1 MIRYSTFGPYIDRDD
16 IKTVS
21 NAIQLKN
28 WYKKP
33 YYYCEKLEKEFSKFH
48 KRKFAL
54 LTPNCT
60 SAIHLFLHSLNLKSN
75 DEVIAPECTWI
86 ASVSPVYQTKAKLIL
101 SDVDR
106 QNFCISVEDIKKK
119 ITKNTKVIIS
129 VNLYGNM
136 ANYRELEKICKK
148 KKIHLLE
155 DAAESLGSTYYK
167 KKSGSFGSASVFSF
181 HRTKTMT
188 TGEGGILL
196 LDNKKIYNRCK
207 MLRDH
212 GRGENTKDLFN
223 EEFSFKYMPSN
234 MQAALGYSQFKKLP
248 LLLKKKREIFENYK
262 YYLKEIEEK
271 IYLNEDNKI
280 VKNGLWAVII
290 VLKNYDSIIVNK
302 IFNLLKKKNY
312 FPRPLFYPIS
322 LLPAYKKKNK
332 KLGKKNI
339 NAHETYKGG
348 LVLPSSYLL
357 KKIDIKKIC
366 DLIKGAIRE

>member
-1 MIRYSTFGPYIDRDD
+1 MIRYSTFGPYIDKED

-21 NAIQLKN
+21 SALTIKK
-28 WYKKP
+28 WYNKP
-33 YYYCEKLEKEFSKFH
+33 YYYCEKLERDFAKYH

-86 ASVSPVYQTKAKLIL
+86 ASISPVYQTSAKLVL
-101 SDVDR
+101 SDIDKE
-106 QNFCISVEDIKKK
+106 NFCISVDDVKKK
-119 ITKNTKVIIS
+119 ITKKTKVIIS

-136 ANYRELEKICKK
+136 ANYKELEKICKK
-148 KKIHLLE
+148 EKIHLLE
-155 DAAESLGSTYYK
+155 DAAESLGSTYYN

-196 LDNKKIYNRCK
+196 LDNKKIFDRCR

-212 GRGENTKDLFN
+212 GRGPNTKDLFN

-248 LLLKKKREIFENYK
+248 LLLKKKRKIFENYK
-262 YYLKEIEEK
+262 YYLKEVAQK
-271 IYLNEDNKI
+271 IYLNEDTKI
-280 VKNGLWAVII
+280 VKNGLWAIII
-290 VLKNYDSIIVNK
+290 VLKDYNSLTINK
-302 IFNLLKKKNY
+302 IFNILKKKNY

-322 LLPAYKKKNK
+322 SLPAYIKKNK
-332 KLGKKNI
+332 RIIKKNI
-339 NAHETYKGG
+339 NAYETYKGG

-357 KKIDIKKIC
+357 KKSDIKKIC
-366 DLIKGAIRE
+366 SLIKDII

>member
-1 MIRYSTFGPYIDRDD
+1 MIRYSTFGPYIDRHD

-28 WYKKP
+28 WYNKP
-33 YYYCEKLEKEFSKFH
+33 YYYCEKLEKEFASFH

-60 SAIHLFLHSLNLKSN
+60 SAIHLFLHSLNLKST

-86 ASVSPVYQTKAKLIL
+86 ASISPVYQTKAKLIL
-101 SDVDR
+101 SDINR
-106 QNFCISVEDIKKK
+106 ENFCISIDDLKKK
-119 ITKNTKVIIS
+119 ITKNTRVVIS

-136 ANYRELEKICKK
+136 ANYKELEKICKK
-148 KKIHLLE
+148 NNILLLE

-212 GRGENTKDLFN
+212 GRGPNTKDLFN

-248 LLLKKKREIFENYK
+248 LLLKKKRKIFENYK
-262 YYLKEIEEK
+262 YYLKEVAEK
-271 IYLNEDNKI
+271 IYLNEDTKI
-280 VKNGLWAVII
+280 VRNGLWAIII
-290 VLKNYDSIIVNK
+290 VLKDYNSKTINK
-302 IFNLLKKKNY
+302 IFNLLKKKKY

-322 LLPAYKKKNK
+322 LLPAYIKKNK
-332 KLGKKNI
+332 KIIKI
-339 NAHETYKGG
+339 NNNAYDTYKGG

-357 KKIDIKKIC
+357 KKSDIKKIC
-366 DLIKGAIRE
+366 ILIKNII

>member
-21 NAIQLKN
+21 NALHIKK
-28 WYKKP
+28 WYDKP
-33 YYYCEKLEKEFSKFH
+33 YFYCEKLEKDFAKYH

-60 SAIHLFLHSLNLKSN
+60 SAIHLFLHCLNLKAS

-86 ASVSPVYQTKAKLIL
+86 ASISPVYQTRAKLVL
-101 SDVDR
+101 SDIDR
-106 QNFCISVEDIKKK
+106 KNFCISVDDVKKK
-119 ITKNTKVIIS
+119 ITKKTKVIIS

-136 ANYRELEKICKK
+136 ANYKELEKICKK

-155 DAAESLGSTYYK
+155 DAAESLGSTYYNR
-167 KKSGSFGSASVFSF
+167 KSGSFGSASVFSF

-196 LDNKKIYNRCK
+196 LDNKKIFDRCK

-212 GRGENTKDLFN
+212 GRGPKTKDLFN

-248 LLLKKKREIFENYK
+248 LLLRKKRQIFKNYK
-262 YYLKEIEEK
+262 YYLKDVSKK
-271 IYLNEDNKI
+271 ISLNEDNKI
-280 VKNGLWAVII
+280 VKNGLWAII
-290 VLKNYDSIIVNK
+290 VVLRNYNSNTVKK
-302 IFNLLKKKNY
+302 IFQKLKKKNY

-322 LLPAYKKKNK
+322 LLPAYKKKK
-332 KLGKKNI
+332 
-339 NAHETYKGG
+339 
-348 LVLPSSYLL
+348 
-357 KKIDIKKIC
+357 
-366 DLIKGAIRE
+366 